1 MAMQV
6 DMKGWW
12 CVWHGD
18 ALAWDQTPS
27 AREALRRSLDL
38 HRLGD
43 WTDDVRKI
51 VVFPQDYCSD
61 YAGAHDYTRAV
72 LRAVGASGPRPS
84 RAVHPRSLNSGV
96 SPWQSRRPPT
106 TTSSPPA
113 ATGRPVSTPM
123 AACAVFRE
131 SASYRTCCS
140 IRTLMDDTDCTAWR
154 FTRAMLRPL

>member
-51 VVFPQDYCSD
+51 VVFPRIT
-61 YAGAHDYTRAV
+61 ARTMLGR
-72 LRAVGASGPRPS
+72 
-84 RAVHPRSLNSGV
+84 
-96 SPWQSRRPPT
+96 T
-106 TTSSPPA
+106 TTPALSSEPW
-113 ATGRPVSTPM
+113 GRRGR
-123 AACAVFRE
+123 ARLA
-131 SASYRTCCS
+131 
-140 IRTLMDDTDCTAWR
+140 L
-154 FTRAMLRPL
+154 FTHAP